1 MLLPQHMSFLS
12 ARNQARIRSLAEAL
26 FATESGPPPAD
37 RVGRV
42 AEVFGRQIDAGG
54 LRTRVIFRLA
64 LFALGWVAPLL
75 ILRPPTLW
83 RLPWRERVA
92 ALSLMEDSGFLAAPV
107 MLCKAIL
114 CIVYYEE
121 PGAAEEMGHVGV
133 GFWEKPPA
141 GGAA

>member
-1 MLLPQHMSFLS
+1 MSFLS
-12 ARNQARIRSLAEAL
+12 AANLARTRSLAEAL
-26 FATESGPPPAD
+26 FATDGGPPPAE
-37 RVGRV
+37 RVEKV
-42 AEVFGRQIDAGG
+42 AEAFGRQIDAGG
-54 LRTRVIFRLA
+54 LRTRLVFRLA
-64 LFALGWVAPLL
+64 LFAIGWVAPLL
-75 ILRPPTLW
+75 ILRAPTLW

-133 GFWEKPPA
+133 GFWETPPA
-141 GGAA
+141 GGAT